1 MADVAAVRGI
11 WFKGD
16 SLRDVVAPPYD
27 VIGPKD
33 REELVARSPHNIVH
47 IDLPEGEG
55 DARYAHAKATLDAWL
70 KTGVLARDEQPSML
84 RYEQTFTPPDGG
96 KPITRKGFF
105 ALVRAEPYENRVVLP
120 HERTLSGPKED
131 RYKLFC
137 ATETALS
144 PVFLLYDDTSGD
156 VASALE
162 QSEPS
167 TDLETYDGIKHR
179 FARVTDKAAIARV
192 TKALKGSALLI
203 ADGHHR
209 YETTLRYGKS
219 IDDARAK
226 AGLPAAPDGA
236 HHFVLAFL
244 ADSND
249 KGLLVFPT
257 HRVIHGLAS
266 FDANRMLANVA
277 DLFDVTEL
285 ASAEPQAL
293 SKSLEESGTRTP
305 SLVAVFKGGRSVL
318 LALKSNVDVNAHNV
332 LSTRPPVLRRTD
344 VVLLHAGIL
353 ESVLGITL
361 EQQALQTNIQY
372 FKKATDAVAEV
383 KSGVGQ
389 VAFLMNGTPVADV
402 RRSCEAGEVMPQ
414 KSTFFYPKV
423 PTGLLLHRLDPN
435 ERVEF

>member
-11 WFKGD
+11 WFKGE

-33 REELVARSPHNIVH
+33 REELVKRSPHNIVR
-47 IDLPEGEG
+47 IDLPDGEG
-55 DARYAHAKATLDAWL
+55 DTRYEHAKSLLAAWQ
-70 KTGVLARDEQPSML
+70 KEGVLVRDDVPSML
-84 RYEQTFTPPDGG
+84 RYEQTFLPPDGG
-96 KPITRKGFF
+96 APITRRGFF
-105 ALVRAEPYENRVVLP
+105 ALVRAEAYEKRVVLP

-144 PVFLLYDDTSGD
+144 PVFLLYDDKSGD
-156 VASALE
+156 VADALRN
-162 QSEPS
+162 SEPES
-167 TDLETYDGIKHR
+167 EMQTHDGIHHR
-179 FARVTDKAAIARV
+179 FARVTDKASIARV
-192 TKALKGSALLI
+192 RAALKNSSLLI

-219 IDDARAK
+219 VDEARAK
-226 AGLPAAPDGA
+226 AGLPPAPDGA

-257 HRVIHGLAS
+257 HRVIHGLSS
-266 FDANRMLANVA
+266 FDANAMLSKVS
-277 DLFDVTEL
+277 DLFDASDVASSDPKVL
-285 ASAEPQAL
+285 AQ
-293 SKSLEESGTRTP
+293 KLEESGKKTP
-305 SLVAVFKGGRSVL
+305 SLMVVLGGGRSVL
-318 LALKSNVDVNAHNV
+318 LSLKTGVDVNAHPV

-372 FKKATDAVAEV
+372 FKKARDAVDAV
-383 KSGVGQ
+383 QSGQGQ
-389 VAFLMNGTPVADV
+389 VGFLMNGTPVADV